1 MNLFR
6 EALAWLLAPEQ
17 QTGPDAVLTR
27 LGEHL
32 GYTAI
37 AVVISAVIAIPI
49 GYWIGHTGRGKQI
62 AVACSGAARA
72 LPSLGLLT
80 ILTLLVGVGDAV
92 LAATVVFVVLGVPA
106 VLAGAYAGIESVD
119 PDVVDAARAMG
130 MTEWQ
135 ILLRVEAPIGLGLL
149 LGGLRSATLQI
160 VATAV
165 LAAYVGLGGLG
176 IYIIRGIAIRAYDQ
190 MLGGA
195 LVIMALALVLD
206 GLFALATWLIT
217 RSRHTAAAVTGPG
230 GGADATGHTEHSSTS
245 PEPQA
250 SRTHSVATEGSP

>member
-1 MNLFR
+1 MELFR
-6 EALAWLLAPEQ
+6 EALAWLFAPEQ
-17 QTGPDAVLTR
+17 QSGPDAVLVR

-32 GYTAI
+32 LYTVI

-49 GYWIGHTGRGKQI
+49 GYAIGHTGRGKQI
-62 AVACSGAARA
+62 AITCSGAARA

-119 PDVVDAARAMG
+119 PEVVDAARAMG

-135 ILLRVEAPIGLGLL
+135 ILFRVEAPIGLGLL

-176 IYIIRGIAIRAYDQ
+176 IYIIRGIAIRTYEQ

-195 LVIMALALVLD
+195 LVIVALALALD
-206 GLFALATWLIT
+206 GLFAVAMWLLA
-217 RSRHTAAAVTGPG
+217 RARRVPERAAGPG
-230 GGADATGHTEHSSTS
+230 ARAEPETAHS
-245 PEPQA
+245 PA
-250 SRTHSVATEGSP
+250 VATEGSR

>member
-1 MNLFR
+1 MELFR
-6 EALAWLLAPEQ
+6 EALAWLSAPEQ
-17 QTGPDAVLTR
+17 QSGPDAVLVR

-32 GYTAI
+32 LYTVI
-37 AVVISAVIAIPI
+37 AVLISAVIAIPI
-49 GYWIGHTGRGKQI
+49 GYAIGHTGRGKQI
-62 AVACSGAARA
+62 AITCSGAARA

-135 ILLRVEAPIGLGLL
+135 ILFRVEAPIGLGLL

-176 IYIIRGIAIRAYDQ
+176 IYIIRGIAIRTYEQ

-195 LVIMALALVLD
+195 LVIVALALALD
-206 GLFALATWLIT
+206 GLFAVTMWLLG
-217 RSRHTAAAVTGPG
+217 RGRRVPERASGPG
-230 GGADATGHTEHSSTS
+230 GQAETETSHS
-245 PEPQA
+245 PA
-250 SRTHSVATEGSP
+250 VATEGSR

>member
-1 MNLFR
+1 MELFGD
-6 EALAWLLAPEQ
+6 AIAWLFAPEQ
-17 QTGPDAVLTR
+17 QVGSDAVLVR

-32 GYTAI
+32 LYTAI

-49 GYWIGHTGRGKQI
+49 GYAIGHTGRGKQI
-62 AVACSGAARA
+62 AIACSGAARA

-80 ILTLLVGVGDAV
+80 VLTLLVGVGDAV
-92 LAATVVFVVLGVPA
+92 LAATAVFVVLGVPA

-119 PDVVDAARAMG
+119 PAVVDAARAMG

-135 ILLRVEAPIGLGLL
+135 ILFRVEAPIGLGLL

-176 IYIIRGIAIRAYDQ
+176 IYIIRGIAIRTYEQ

-195 LVIMALALVLD
+195 LVIMVLALALD
-206 GLFALATWLIT
+206 GLFALAMWLVT
-217 RSRHTAAAVTGPG
+217 RSRRLPAPTPGPG
-230 GGADATGHTEHSSTS
+230 DPAETETS
-245 PEPQA
+245 HVPA
-250 SRTHSVATEGSP
+250 VATEGS

>member
-1 MNLFR
+1 MNLFLD
-6 EALAWLLAPEQ
+6 AIAWLFAPEQ
-17 QTGPDAVLTR
+17 HSGPNAVLVR

-32 GYTAI
+32 LYTAI
-37 AVVISAVIAIPI
+37 ALLISAVIAIPI
-49 GYWIGHTGRGKQI
+49 GYAIGHTRRGKQV
-62 AVACSGAARA
+62 AVALSGAARA

-80 ILTLLVGVGDAV
+80 ILTLLVGVGHAEV
-92 LAATVVFVVLGVPA
+92 AATVVFVVLGVPA
-106 VLAGAYAGIESVD
+106 VLAGAYAGVESVD

-176 IYIIRGIAIRAYDQ
+176 LYIERGIALRTYAE

-195 LVIMALALVLD
+195 LVIVLLALALD
-206 GLFALATWLIT
+206 GLFALVTWLLT
-217 RSRHTAAAVTGPG
+217 RERGAPPARSDDDGPAGEGTPADPAGLASSSPAVL
-230 GGADATGHTEHSSTS
+230 
-245 PEPQA
+245 
-250 SRTHSVATEGSP
+250 TEGKS

>member
-1 MNLFR
+1 MSLFK
-6 EALAWLLAPEQ
+6 EALAWLFAPEQ
-17 QTGPDAVLTR
+17 QVGADSVLTR

-32 GYTAI
+32 LYTAI

-49 GYWIGHTGRGKQI
+49 GYWIGHTGRGKQV
-62 AVACSGAARA
+62 AVAFSGAARA

-176 IYIIRGIAIRAYDQ
+176 IYIIRGIAIRAYEQ

-195 LVIMALALVLD
+195 LVIMVLALALD
-206 GLFALATWLIT
+206 GLFALITWLIT
-217 RSRHTAAAVTGPG
+217 RTRRTPLRPSDLGGPGPAETAAGTPENR
-230 GGADATGHTEHSSTS
+230 TSHS
-245 PEPQA
+245 PA
-250 SRTHSVATEGSP
+250 VATEGSP

>member
-1 MNLFR
+1 MSLFK
-6 EALAWLLAPEQ
+6 EALAWLFAPEQ
-17 QTGPDAVLTR
+17 QVGADSVLTR
-27 LGEHL
+27 VGEHL
-32 GYTAI
+32 LYTAI

-49 GYWIGHTGRGKQI
+49 GYWIGHTGRGKQV
-62 AVACSGAARA
+62 AVAFSGAARA

-176 IYIIRGIAIRAYDQ
+176 IYIIRGIAIRAYEQ

-195 LVIMALALVLD
+195 LVIMVLALALD
-206 GLFALATWLIT
+206 GLFALITWLIT
-217 RSRHTAAAVTGPG
+217 RARRTPLRPSDLGGPGPAETAAGTPE
-230 GGADATGHTEHSSTS
+230 DRTSHS
-245 PEPQA
+245 PA
-250 SRTHSVATEGSP
+250 VATEGSP

>member
-1 MNLFR
+1 MDLFR
-6 EALAWLLAPEQ
+6 EALAWLFAPEQ
-17 QTGPDAVLTR
+17 QSGSDAVLVR

-32 GYTAI
+32 LYTAI

-49 GYWIGHTGRGKQI
+49 GYAIGHTGRGKQV
-62 AVACSGAARA
+62 AVALSGAARA

-119 PDVVDAARAMG
+119 PAVVDAARAMG

-176 IYIIRGIAIRAYDQ
+176 IYIIRGIAIRTYEQ

-195 LVIMALALVLD
+195 LVIVVLALALD
-206 GLFALATWLIT
+206 GLFALAMWLVT
-217 RSRHTAAAVTGPG
+217 RARRVPAQGAGPG
-230 GGADATGHTEHSSTS
+230 APAETETLHS
-245 PEPQA
+245 PA
-250 SRTHSVATEGSP
+250 VATEGSR